1 MGFQLGEDHDS
12 GMNEMNLIPLIDI
25 MLVLMIIFLVTAT
38 VANPSIPL
46 TLPKTTAERQPP
58 PQKAMTISIK
68 ANGEIFLDGQNVSLQ
83 ELETKLQDAAQ
94 ASQKPTV
101 QLEADE
107 ESKYNM
113 VAKVMALASSAGLS
127 DIAFVSEN

>member
-1 MGFQLGEDHDS
+1 
-12 GMNEMNLIPLIDI
+12 

-38 VANPSIPL
+38 VANPSVPL
-46 TLPKTTAERQPP
+46 NLPETQAEIQPP
-58 PQKAMTISIK
+58 PPKAMMISIK
-68 ANGEIFLDGQNVSLQ
+68 VNGDIFLDGQNVSLQ

>member
-1 MGFQLGEDHDS
+1 M
-12 GMNEMNLIPLIDI
+12 
-25 MLVLMIIFLVTAT
+25 MI
-38 VANPSIPL
+38 N
-46 TLPKTTAERQPP
+46 
-58 PQKAMTISIK
+58 IK
-68 ANGEIFLDGQNVSLQ
+68 VNGDIFLDGQNVSLQ